1 LLAGRAR
8 RFTVSLSIDAIGH
21 IVSNVAD
28 LEVSAAWYVRVL
40 GMERIEF
47 ELYTG
52 VRVAL
57 RFGNQKIN
65 LRPADADTVTW
76 LTGVVPVPGSAD
88 LCFVTKLSPDAVK
101 ANWVARGIAI
111 EAGPMEQSG
120 ARGPMTSVYCRDP
133 DGNLIEVATYP

>member
-1 LLAGRAR
+1 M
-8 RFTVSLSIDAIGH
+8 SLSIDAIGH
-21 IVSNVAD
+21 IVLNVAD

-47 ELYTG
+47 ESYTG

-101 ANWVARGIAI
+101 ANWVARGIARHRDR
-111 EAGPMEQSG
+111 SG
-120 ARGPMTSVYCRDP
+120 P
-133 DGNLIEVATYP
+133 DGAIRRTRADDLGVLPRSGW